1 MRKRFILLGILAL
14 LVLSCSAKDQN
25 PFFSEFDT
33 PFGVPA
39 FDKIKEEHY
48 MPAFKE
54 AIKLHDEEIDAITN
68 NSEPASFANTIEAIE
83 KSGAMLTN
91 VANVFFGLN
100 SANTNEVMQGLAKEV
115 GPMLAEHQDNFSLNG
130 KLFQRVK
137 VVHSKIDELGLTVE
151 QRRLLEDYYRG
162 FVRGGADLDED
173 GKAKLRELN
182 QELTSLG
189 IQFAENVLKETNRFE
204 LLIDKKEDLAGL
216 PDAVIAGAA
225 EAAAQKGYEGK
236 WLFTIQKPSMLP
248 FIQYSEK
255 RELREKIYRAYFN
268 MGDNNDELD
277 NKKILS
283 KIAALR
289 VKKAN
294 LLGYRTYAHF
304 VLEENMSKNSDTV
317 FEFLDKLW
325 PASLQKAKEEAAEL
339 QAMIDEEGGGFKL
352 ESWDWWYYS
361 EKVKKAK
368 YDLDEEMLKPY
379 FVLDNV
385 INGAF
390 GVATRLWGITFE
402 EIKDIPKYHKDVRV
416 FEVKE
421 ANGDHIGVL
430 YTDYYPRESKRGGA
444 WMGAYRKQSNMGGKM
459 VTPVITNVGN
469 FQKPTADQPAL
480 LTWDD
485 VLTLFH
491 EFGHGLHGLLTNCT
505 YPGQS
510 GTSVA
515 TDFVELPSQIM
526 ENWAG
531 EPEVL
536 ATYAKHYKT
545 GEIIPDEL
553 VEKMKK
559 SSKFNQGF
567 ATTEYLAASY
577 LDMYWHSLSV
587 PVEHDVIEFE
597 NKALEE
603 LGLIHEI
610 KSRYRSTYFRHIFSG
625 AGDYAA
631 GYFSYMW
638 AEVLDQDAFQAFRE
652 TEDIF
657 NKKLASSFRKNILGK
672 GGSEDPMVLYR
683 RFRGADPSIEPLLRK
698 RGLI

>member
-1 MRKRFILLGILAL
+1 M
-14 LVLSCSAKDQN
+14 VLSCAAKDQN

-33 PFGVPA
+33 TFGVPP

-48 MPAFKE
+48 IPAFTE
-54 AIKLHDEEIDAITN
+54 GIRVHDEEIAAIIN
-68 NSEPASFANTIEAIE
+68 NSDPPTFKNTIEALE
-83 KSGAMLTN
+83 TSGSMLTR
-91 VANVFFGLN
+91 VANVFFALN
-100 SANTNEVMQGLAKEV
+100 SANTNETMQGIAKEV
-115 GPMLAEHQDNFSLNG
+115 GPRLAEHQDNISLDED
-130 KLFQRVK
+130 LFRKVK
-137 VVHSKIDELGLTVE
+137 AVYSKIDESGLDTA
-151 QRRLLEDYYRG
+151 QRRLLEDYYKG
-162 FVRGGADLDED
+162 FVRGGADLDEE
-173 GKAKLRELN
+173 GKAKLREIN
-182 QELTSLG
+182 QELSLLG
-189 IQFAENVLKETNRFE
+189 LQFAENVLKETNAFE
-204 LLIDKKEDLAGL
+204 LVIDKEEDLAGL
-216 PDAVIAGAA
+216 PDVIIAGAS

-236 WLFTIQKPSMLP
+236 WLFTLQKPSMIP

-255 RELREKIYRAYFN
+255 RGLREKIYKAYYH
-268 MGDNNDELD
+268 MGDNDNEFD
-277 NKKILS
+277 NKQILS

-289 VKKAN
+289 VQKAN

-304 VLEENMSKNSDTV
+304 ILEENMSKNPDNV
-317 FEFLDKLW
+317 FAFLDKLW
-325 PASLQKAKEEAAEL
+325 PASLRKAKEEAAEL
-339 QAMIDEEGGGFKL
+339 QAMIYKEGKDFKL

-361 EKVKKAK
+361 EKVKKEK

-385 INGAF
+385 IDGAF
-390 GVATRLWGITFE
+390 GVANKLWGITFTE
-402 EIKDIPKYHKDVRV
+402 RKDIPKYHKDVKV

-421 ANGDHIGVL
+421 ANGDHIGIL
-430 YTDYYPRESKRGGA
+430 YTDYFPRESKRGGA
-444 WMGAYRKQSNMGGKM
+444 WMGAYRKQSDTDGKM
-459 VTPVITNVGN
+459 ITPVITNVGN

-505 YPGQS
+505 YEAQS
-510 GTSVA
+510 GTAVA

-531 EPEVL
+531 EPAVL

-587 PVEHDVIEFE
+587 PVEHDVREFE

-603 LGLIHEI
+603 LGLIPEI

-625 AGDYAA
+625 GGDYAA

-652 TEDIF
+652 TDIF
-657 NKKLASSFRKNILGK
+657 NKKLAESFRENILGK

-683 RFRGADPSIEPLLRK
+683 RFRGADPSIEPLLKK

>member
-1 MRKRFILLGILAL
+1 MRKRIILLSLMVL
-14 LVLSCSAKDQN
+14 LVLSCAAKDQN
-25 PFFSEFDT
+25 PFFSEYDT
-33 PFGVPA
+33 PFGVPP

-48 MPAFKE
+48 MPAFTE
-54 AIKLHDEEIDAITN
+54 AVRIHDDEITAIVD
-68 NSEPASFANTIEAIE
+68 NSESPDFKNTIEALEI
-83 KSGAMLTN
+83 SGDMLDK
-91 VANVFFGLN
+91 VVNVFFALN
-100 SANTNEVMQGLAKEV
+100 SANTNETMQELAKEI
-115 GPMLAEHQDNFSLNG
+115 GPKLAEHQDNISLNDG
-130 KLFQRVK
+130 LFKRIK
-137 VVHSKIDELGLTVE
+137 ELHSKIDDLGLSTE
-151 QRRLLEDYYRG
+151 QRRLLEDYYKG
-162 FVRGGADLDED
+162 FVRGGADLDEE
-173 GKAKLRELN
+173 GKAKFREIN
-182 QELTSLG
+182 QELTVLDL
-189 IQFAENVLKETNRFE
+189 QFGENVLKETNAFE
-204 LLIDKKEDLAGL
+204 LVIDNEDDLAGL
-216 PDAVIAGAA
+216 PAAVIAGAA
-225 EAAAQKGYEGK
+225 EAATQKGYEGK
-236 WLFTIQKPSMLP
+236 WLFTLHKPSMIP

-255 RELREKIYRAYFN
+255 RELREKIYKAYYHK
-268 MGDNNDELD
+268 GDNNNDLD
-277 NKKILS
+277 NKAILT
-283 KIAALR
+283 KTAALR
-289 VKKAN
+289 VKKAH

-304 VLEENMSKNSDTV
+304 ILEENMSKNPDTV
-317 FEFLDKLW
+317 FDFLDKLW
-325 PASLQKAKEEAAEL
+325 PASLKKAKEEAAVL

-385 INGAF
+385 IEGAF
-390 GVATRLWGITFE
+390 GVATKLWGITFE
-402 EIKDIPKYHKDVRV
+402 EKKNLPKYHEDVRV

-421 ANGDHIGVL
+421 ANGDHIGIL
-430 YTDYYPRESKRGGA
+430 YTDYFPRESKRGGA
-444 WMGAYRKQSNMGGKM
+444 WMGAYRKQSNIGGKM
-459 VTPVITNVGN
+459 ISPVITNVGN

-510 GTSVA
+510 GTAVA

-531 EPEVL
+531 EPAVL

-545 GEIIPDEL
+545 GEIIPDHL

-559 SSKFNQGF
+559 TSKFNQGF

-577 LDMYWHSLSV
+577 LDMHWHSLSV
-587 PVEHDVIEFE
+587 PVEHDVLEFE
-597 NKALEE
+597 NKALAE
-603 LGLIHEI
+603 LGLIPEI
-610 KSRYRSTYFRHIFSG
+610 KSRYRSTYFRHIF
-625 AGDYAA
+625 AGGGGYAA

-652 TEDIF
+652 TDIF
-657 NKKLASSFRKNILGK
+657 NKELADSFRKNILGK
-672 GGSEDPMVLYR
+672 GGSEDPMVLYK
-683 RFRGADPSIEPLLRK
+683 RFRGADPSIDPLLRK

>member
-1 MRKRFILLGILAL
+1 MVVTL
-14 LVLSCSAKDQN
+14 LVLSCAGKDQN

-39 FDKIKEEHY
+39 FDKINEEHY
-48 MPAFKE
+48 MPAFTE
-54 AIKLHDEEIDAITN
+54 AIKLHDEEIDAIIN
-68 NSEPASFANTIEAIE
+68 NSEPPTFRNTIEELEI
-83 KSGAMLTN
+83 SGEMLTT
-91 VANVFFGLN
+91 VANVFFALN
-100 SANTNEVMQGLAKEV
+100 SANTNEVMQGIAKEV
-115 GPMLAEHQDNFSLNG
+115 GPMLAEHQDNVSLNE

-137 VVHSKIDELGLTVE
+137 AVHSKIDELGLDVA
-151 QRRLLEDYYRG
+151 QRRLLDDYYKG
-162 FVRGGADLDED
+162 FVRGGADLDEE
-173 GKAKLRELN
+173 GKAKLREIN
-182 QELTSLG
+182 QELSVLG
-189 IQFAENVLKETNRFE
+189 IQFAENVLKETNAFE
-204 LLIDKKEDLAGL
+204 LVIDKEEDLAGL
-216 PDAVIAGAA
+216 PDAVITGAS

-236 WLFTIQKPSMLP
+236 WLFTLQKPSMLP

-294 LLGYRTYAHF
+294 LLGYRTHAHF
-304 VLEENMSKNSDTV
+304 VLEENMSKNPDTV

-325 PASLQKAKEEAAEL
+325 PASLQKAREEAAVL
-339 QAMIDEEGGGFKL
+339 QAMIDEEGSDFKL

-361 EKVKKAK
+361 EKVKRAK

-379 FVLDNV
+379 FVLENV

-390 GVATRLWGITFE
+390 GVATSLWGITFE
-402 EIKDIPKYHKDVRV
+402 EIKDIPKYHEDVRV

-421 ANGDHIGVL
+421 ANGDHIGIL
-430 YTDYYPRESKRGGA
+430 YTDYFPRESKRGGA
-444 WMGAYRKQSNMGGKM
+444 WMGAYRSQSNMGGKM

-491 EFGHGLHGLLTNCT
+491 EFGHGLHGLLTNCI

-510 GTSVA
+510 GTAVA

-531 EPEVL
+531 EPAVL
-536 ATYAKHYKT
+536 ATYARHYKT

-553 VEKMKK
+553 VAKMKK

-597 NKALEE
+597 NKAFEG
-603 LGLIHEI
+603 LGLIPEI

-625 AGDYAA
+625 SGDYAA

-652 TEDIF
+652 TDIF
-657 NKKLASSFRKNILGK
+657 NKKLAASFRENILAK